1 MRGFNQIINYME
13 KIYLGIDYGKAKIG
27 LAIADNETGL
37 AFQYGTILNDNNFHK
52 NLLNI
57 IEKENISI
65 VIIGTP
71 GYLNQEQ
78 EFYPG
83 KKLGN
88 FLKEKLKVKVKYQE
102 EMLSTKEAER
112 NLIEK
117 GMKRIKK
124 YDDQEAARII
134 LQSWLDKNR

>member
-1 MRGFNQIINYME
+1 ME
-13 KIYLGIDYGKAKIG
+13 KKYLGIDYGKAKIG
-27 LAIADNETGL
+27 LAIADNEMGM